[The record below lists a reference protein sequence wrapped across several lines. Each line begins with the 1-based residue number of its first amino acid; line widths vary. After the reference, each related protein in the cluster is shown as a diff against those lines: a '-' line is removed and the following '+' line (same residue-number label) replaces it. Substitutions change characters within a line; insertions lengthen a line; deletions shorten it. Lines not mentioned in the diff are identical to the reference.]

1 MRLWNGLAV
10 GLLLMTAH
18 PQVQPRLA
26 KEDGDRFQ
34 AKLARIVALGNTP
47 KTAKR
52 AAQSTVVNDVELNS
66 YLRFNAQ
73 DQMPVGIVEP
83 TLNAHG
89 DGIVSGRAIV
99 DLDAVRKQKQRGWL
113 DPMGYLTG
121 RLPLTARGTLDDGER
136 RRAVRARDGGDL
148 RRDGAQDRW
157 SRSCSASTRARPKI
171 PTASTWTIR
180 SSCPRRSARSASPP
194 APPPSSSNRARPRCR
209 RVPDRD
215 YLQTPLQFMKGVGPR
230 RAADLQRVGLATVED
245 LLYRFPIRYEDR
257 GIFQTIASLQPGRVG
272 VDSRRSGRLRHA
284 ADAPSALQDLR
295 DDRARRDRLAAR
307 RSGST
312 SRS

>member
-73 DQMPVGIVEP
+73 NQVPVGIVEP
-83 TLNAHG
+83 TLNAHA

-99 DLDAVRKQKQRGWL
+99 DLDAVRKQRERGWL

-121 RLPLTARGTLDDGER
+121 RLPLTARGRLTTE
-136 RRAVRARDGGDL
+136 
-148 RRDGAQDRW
+148 
-157 SRSCSASTRARPKI
+157 
-171 PTASTWTIR
+171 
-180 SSCPRRSARSASPP
+180 
-194 APPPSSSNRARPRCR
+194 N
-209 RVPDRD
+209 
-215 YLQTPLQFMKGVGPR
+215 GVGRFVLETAEISGVSVPKTLVQELLSFYSR
-230 RAADLQRVGLATVED
+230 TAEDPDGINMDDPFELPSQIREIRVAPGTATIV
-245 LLYRFPIRYEDR
+245 
-257 GIFQTIASLQPGRVG
+257 Q
-272 VDSRRSGRLRHA
+272 
-284 ADAPSALQDLR
+284 
-295 DDRARRDRLAAR
+295 
-307 RSGST
+307 
-312 SRS
+312 